1 MNYIKLI
8 YLSVFCGIITILA
21 FFNIVYSFYL
31 NLYLNLNTYIYT
43 FFISIFLSLIF
54 YIAKNNNEKKTTIY
68 EKILTILLG
77 YFLLPLIISIPF
89 YFSIY
94 NLTFINSFFE
104 AISGFTSTGFTIFNN
119 INHIDQSLILWRSAS
134 QWVGGLYFLFSI
146 IVLIDI
152 FDHSFKKSLT
162 NFISF
167 NKAETLKQSL
177 KIFLLYSTMTLV
189 IFIILNI
196 FDVRLFNSLNLAMT
210 IISSGGFLPSN
221 DLSNILIK
229 NSQIIITSLLML
241 TSFFSIFLTYN
252 LFFTKNHNLNFFNED
267 IHLLIYFL
275 TLLLIFFIFP
285 NYDNN
290 FSQLFLSLTSSVS
303 NIGFSLNNDL
313 PNLSF
318 IFLIFV
324 MIGGSFF
331 STSSGIRFLKV
342 YSLFKYSINEILS
355 YSRPKNIYINK
366 HLFSKEFFKIDEI
379 YKYFLSILIFIL
391 SLLFL
396 TFLLTLSGIEFE
408 SSFKLSILTLM
419 NTVNSSMYGLSDFSF
434 YDLHFLNKYY
444 LIFFMI
450 MGRFELL
457 TLLIVCKKFLFKNWI
472 RTINIFNIFIC
483 TLSSAG

>member
-1 MNYIKLI
+1 MNYIKFI
-8 YLSVFCGIITILA
+8 HLSVFCAIITLLA
-21 FFNIVYSFYL
+21 FFNIVYSYYL
-31 NLYLNLNTYIYT
+31 NLYLNLNTYVYT
-43 FFISIFLSLIF
+43 FLVSIFLTVLF
-54 YIAKNNNEKKTTIY
+54 YISKNNDEKKITIY

-94 NLTFINSFFE
+94 NLTFINSYFE
-104 AISGFTSTGFTIFNN
+104 AISGFTSTGFTIFDN

-146 IVLIDI
+146 ILLIDI

-177 KIFLLYSTMTLV
+177 KIFFLYSLITLG

-196 FDVRLFNSLNLAMT
+196 FDVRLFYSLNLAMT
-210 IISSGGFLPSN
+210 VISSGGFLPSN
-221 DLSNILIK
+221 NLSGILIN

-241 TSFFSIFLTYN
+241 TSFFSIFLIYN
-252 LFFTKNHNLNFFNED
+252 LIFTKNHNLNFFNED
-267 IHLLIYFL
+267 IHLLFYFL
-275 TLLLIFFIFP
+275 TLLFIFFTFL
-285 NYDNN
+285 NFDNN
-290 FSQLFLSLTSSVS
+290 FSELFLSLTSSVS
-303 NIGFSLNNDL
+303 NVGFSLDNSSK
-313 PNLSF
+313 NLSF
-318 IFLIFV
+318 IFLILV

-366 HLFSKEFFKIDEI
+366 HLFSKEFFQLNEI
-379 YKYFLSILIFIL
+379 YKYFLSVIIFII

-396 TFLLTLSGIEFE
+396 TILLTLSGIEFE
-408 SSFKLSILTLM
+408 NSFKLSILTLM
-419 NTVNSSMYGLSDFSF
+419 NTVNSSMYGFTDFSF
-434 YDLHFLNKYY
+434 HDLQFFTKYY
-444 LIFFMI
+444 LIFFMVI
-450 MGRFELL
+450 GRLELL
-457 TLLIVCKKFLFKNWI
+457 TLLIICKKFLFKN
-472 RTINIFNIFIC
+472 
-483 TLSSAG
+483 

>member
-8 YLSVFCGIITILA
+8 YLSVFFGIISILS
-21 FFNIVYSFYL
+21 FFNIVYSYYL

-43 FFISIFLSLIF
+43 FLVSLILTLIF
-54 YIAKNNNEKKTTIY
+54 YISKNNDEKKTTIY

-77 YFLLPLIISIPF
+77 YFVLPLIISIPF

-94 NLTFINSFFE
+94 NLTFIDSYFE

-134 QWVGGLYFLFSI
+134 QWIGGLYFLFSI
-146 IVLIDI
+146 ILLIDI

-167 NKAETLKQSL
+167 NKAETLKQSS
-177 KIFLLYSTMTLV
+177 KIFFLYSLTTLA

-196 FDVRLFNSLNLAMT
+196 FEIRMFNSLNLAMT

-221 DLSNILIK
+221 NLSSVLIN
-229 NSQIIITSLLML
+229 NSQVIITSLLML
-241 TSFFSIFLTYN
+241 TSFFSIFLLYN
-252 LFFTKNHNLNFFNED
+252 LIFTKNHNLNFFNED
-267 IHLLIYFL
+267 IHLLFYFL
-275 TLLLIFFIFP
+275 SLLIIFFVFL
-285 NYDNN
+285 NFDNN
-290 FSQLFLSLTSSVS
+290 FSELFLSLTSSVS
-303 NIGFSLNNDL
+303 NIGFSLDNNSV
-313 PNLSF
+313 NLSF
-318 IFLIFV
+318 IFLILV

-366 HLFSKEFFKIDEI
+366 HLFSKEFFKTDEI
-379 YKYFLSILIFIL
+379 YKYFLTVVIFIL
-391 SLLFL
+391 SMLVL
-396 TFLLTLSGIEFE
+396 TFLLTLNGINFE
-408 SSFKLSILTLM
+408 NSFKLSILTLM
-419 NTVNSSMYGLSDFSF
+419 NTVNSSMYGIADFSF
-434 YDLHFLNKYY
+434 YDLHFFTKYY

-450 MGRFELL
+450 IGRLELL
-457 TLLIVCKKFLFKNWI
+457 TLLIICKKFLFKN
-472 RTINIFNIFIC
+472 
-483 TLSSAG
+483 

>member
-8 YLSVFCGIITILA
+8 YLSIFFGIISILS
-21 FFNIVYSFYL
+21 FFNIVYSYYL

-43 FFISIFLSLIF
+43 FLVSLILTLIF
-54 YIAKNNNEKKTTIY
+54 YISKNNDEKKTTIY

-77 YFLLPLIISIPF
+77 YFVLPLIISIPF

-94 NLTFINSFFE
+94 NLTFIDSYFE

-134 QWVGGLYFLFSI
+134 QWIGGLYFLFSI
-146 IVLIDI
+146 ILLIDI

-167 NKAETLKQSL
+167 NKAETLKQSS
-177 KIFLLYSTMTLV
+177 KIFFLYSLTTLV

-196 FDVRLFNSLNLAMT
+196 FEIRMFNSLNLAMT

-221 DLSNILIK
+221 NLSSVLIN
-229 NSQIIITSLLML
+229 NSQVIITSLLML
-241 TSFFSIFLTYN
+241 TSFFSIFLLYN
-252 LFFTKNHNLNFFNED
+252 LIFTKNHNLNFFNED
-267 IHLLIYFL
+267 IHLLFYFL
-275 TLLLIFFIFP
+275 SLLIIFFVFL
-285 NYDNN
+285 NFDNN
-290 FSQLFLSLTSSVS
+290 FSELFLSLTSSVS
-303 NIGFSLNNDL
+303 NIGFSLDNNSV
-313 PNLSF
+313 NLSF
-318 IFLIFV
+318 IFLILV

-366 HLFSKEFFKIDEI
+366 HLFSKEFFKTDEI
-379 YKYFLSILIFIL
+379 YKYFLTVVIFIL
-391 SLLFL
+391 SMLVL
-396 TFLLTLSGIEFE
+396 TFLLTLNGINFE
-408 SSFKLSILTLM
+408 NSFKLSILTLM
-419 NTVNSSMYGLSDFSF
+419 NTVNSSMYGIADFSF
-434 YDLHFLNKYY
+434 YDLHFFTKYY

-450 MGRFELL
+450 IGRLELL
-457 TLLIVCKKFLFKNWI
+457 TLLIICKKFLFKN
-472 RTINIFNIFIC
+472 
-483 TLSSAG
+483 